1 MSIIQELSEQ
11 RFARHHS
18 NFTGYLYSVYYCH
31 LYIFKI
37 KFKKLKDL
45 LRFIYVVLYS
55 QHSLRNMFLPRP
67 SHILHI
73 RKCVSEN
80 WVACPKC
87 WSENSNPASH
97 ISLGLSTSVQACPAY
112 NYQHPGLFAWGLS
125 LAAGGTNPHPMT
137 RTAAEY
143 PNSCPW
149 GWGWL
154 WNTVY
159 TGSQGSPTGSSSPL
173 HGDLLDNAHF
183 IGCLPFPDS
192 LSCSPAGISF
202 TSLIDHLHIN
212 LCFRVCFWGNS
223 N

>member
-11 RFARHHS
+11 RRLARHHS

-55 QHSLRNMFLPRP
+55 QHSLRYMFLPRP
-67 SHILHI
+67 SHIFHI
-73 RKCVSEN
+73 RKCFSKN

-87 WSENSNPASH
+87 WSENSHPASH
-97 ISLGLSTSVQACPAY
+97 ISSGLSTSVQACPAY

-137 RTAAEY
+137 RIAVWISQLVSLGVRVTLKHSLHWLAGL
-143 PNSCPW
+143 PNRIKLSPPW
-149 GWGWL
+149 WFAW
-154 WNTVY
+154 
-159 TGSQGSPTGSSSPL
+159 
-173 HGDLLDNAHF
+173 
-183 IGCLPFPDS
+183 
-192 LSCSPAGISF
+192 
-202 TSLIDHLHIN
+202 
-212 LCFRVCFWGNS
+212 
-223 N
+223 

>member
-1 MSIIQELSEQ
+1 MRNNAEQ
-11 RFARHHS
+11 ALWLCQ
-18 NFTGYLYSVYYCH
+18 GKC
-31 LYIFKI
+31 LYIEHTRSWLF
-37 KFKKLKDL
+37 LSQL
-45 LRFIYVVLYS
+45 LVSISIYCTFVPENTCLFLWWFRNLP
-55 QHSLRNMFLPRP
+55 QHW
-67 SHILHI
+67 
-73 RKCVSEN
+73 C
-80 WVACPKC
+80 KC